1 MLAKNR
7 SLRLRGSVA
16 AFALIS
22 VFPLAAEAQLSGI
35 NLGIE
40 GSWSNGE
47 EDWGTQATILVPLIN
62 SPAGMFYTMASGGW
76 QHHDP
81 AGSIGFGYRH
91 LYEGGWGWGVY
102 GSGDAQRSINNHKF
116 FGATTGL
123 EVFIPSGISVSTNVY
138 VPLGKKNKVVNGTGN
153 AGTVVLKDKTTGGA
167 CNPTAPAQVC
177 KLVTDGSQAAT
188 VEHNRF
194 GVDLTV
200 AYEMQMGGIS
210 VTPFVAG
217 YVFDRVNNTGLAGI
231 MAGADLNISL
241 TGGIALNGGIK
252 VRYDKEQKADVIL
265 GLGLNIQLGSSVANM
280 PTAMQ
285 KAPRRLPASM
295 RIQQDKGAV
304 LFDEPVIWDR
314 NTANSPVSEVRFVN
328 VNNMAQ
334 AEMIVAATA
343 KDGIVVFNGNITANA
358 SLNITNDHVGLISGS
373 TILNL
378 KGARTGLNT
387 TFTMAGTKGTITQ
400 NNAVDIITATN
411 RNNVILED
419 LTIRQGSVGI
429 FLNGT
434 PNARLINL
442 DIADTQDNGIFVS
455 SAHNSLF
462 DNLTIDAA
470 MGTGIRL
477 NATNGALLNNL
488 TVTNSGNSGIHL
500 DTVSNTRL
508 LNSNVTTTTMGD
520 GVIVESGTN
529 VLVDRVATSSINA
542 RGFNIIAG
550 QNITLSNS
558 TSNNAQIGV
567 SVESSNGVAL
577 TNLLVQ
583 RGAVGMNTIGIQTI
597 AASTVT
603 LTNVD
608 VQNFAIGYVFP
619 AGVTLTDGGF
629 SKASG
634 NTANC
639 DGANDAN
646 GSISINMG
654 VQTCN

>member
-16 AFALIS
+16 ALALIS
-22 VFPLAAEAQLSGI
+22 MFPLAAEAQLSGI

-40 GSWSNGE
+40 GSWSSGE

-81 AGSIGFGYRH
+81 AGSVGFGYRH

-102 GSGDAQRSINNHKF
+102 GSGDAQRSINNNKF

-265 GLGLNIQLGSSVANM
+265 GLGLNIQLGGAVANV

-314 NTANSPVSEVRFVN
+314 NTANSPVSE
-328 VNNMAQ
+328 
-334 AEMIVAATA
+334 
-343 KDGIVVFNGNITANA
+343 
-358 SLNITNDHVGLISGS
+358 
-373 TILNL
+373 
-378 KGARTGLNT
+378 
-387 TFTMAGTKGTITQ
+387 
-400 NNAVDIITATN
+400 
-411 RNNVILED
+411 
-419 LTIRQGSVGI
+419 
-429 FLNGT
+429 
-434 PNARLINL
+434 
-442 DIADTQDNGIFVS
+442 
-455 SAHNSLF
+455 
-462 DNLTIDAA
+462 
-470 MGTGIRL
+470 
-477 NATNGALLNNL
+477 
-488 TVTNSGNSGIHL
+488 
-500 DTVSNTRL
+500 
-508 LNSNVTTTTMGD
+508 
-520 GVIVESGTN
+520 
-529 VLVDRVATSSINA
+529 
-542 RGFNIIAG
+542 
-550 QNITLSNS
+550 
-558 TSNNAQIGV
+558 
-567 SVESSNGVAL
+567 
-577 TNLLVQ
+577 
-583 RGAVGMNTIGIQTI
+583 
-597 AASTVT
+597 
-603 LTNVD
+603 
-608 VQNFAIGYVFP
+608 
-619 AGVTLTDGGF
+619 
-629 SKASG
+629 
-634 NTANC
+634 
-639 DGANDAN
+639 
-646 GSISINMG
+646 
-654 VQTCN
+654 